1 MTLSS
6 HSVFR
11 LVRLS
16 RGPLLLAALAL
27 LAGCGKPPAGSSKT
41 GSTAPAAVT
50 VEVAQASLQPI
61 SASYNATASLEA
73 PIEAQVVARTSGV
86 LLELRVEEGD
96 RVTAGQV
103 LARIDP
109 ARPRLEVE
117 RADALLRKLEA
128 ELARSKELFERKLV
142 AADVYEKIRFDVD
155 TQRAV
160 YRMAKLE
167 LSYTDI
173 TAPISGVVAQR
184 AAKVGNLIQLNS
196 SVFRIVDT
204 ARLEATLN
212 VPEREIGTLRVGAP
226 VELRMDALPGQAFVG
241 RIDRISP
248 VVDSGS
254 GTFRVVC
261 AIEPDA
267 RLRPGM
273 FGRIGVLFD
282 QRQEVLTVPREAL
295 VDGEGE
301 AAVYRIVDGRAL
313 RTPVQLGYLSGEL
326 AEIRAGLDAGDQV
339 VTTGKVALRDGA
351 AVEIIG
357 AAKPAPVPEA
367 GTGVATDAGADADAT
382 KTDY

>member
-1 MTLSS
+1 MTFSS

-16 RGPLLLAALAL
+16 RGPLLLAAMAL

-86 LLELRVEEGD
+86 LLELLVEEGD

-204 ARLEATLN
+204 ASLEATLN

-351 AVEIIG
+351 VVEIIG